1 MIELHKN
8 ISCGTNNALTHTEAH
23 HKGEVDG
30 ADGVVFL
37 QTLPTVG
44 AIKMKQLGLCVVQ

>member
-8 ISCGTNNALTHTEAH
+8 ISNNNQCTHTY

-37 QTLPTVG
+37 QTLPTAG